1 MLRPRGF
8 TQYEIRTYVL
18 AQTRS
23 LHIFVHLF
31 PNVNDTNNGLHFP
44 GHKRTEIA
52 EARIWL

>member
-52 EARIWL
+52 EAKIWL

>member
-23 LHIFVHLF
+23 LHIFVHFF
-31 PNVNDTNNGLHFP
+31 PNVNDTNKMAYIFQNTKGL
-44 GHKRTEIA
+44 K
-52 EARIWL
+52 